1 MLPRVAASVRQLQP
15 AMGVT
20 VDKDSMSFISRV
32 IRFLFWLLVLSWS
45 VALLRR
51 LVAWML
57 RGGGAA
63 PPTQDVEAS
72 GNTEGVGIARRL
84 VRDPVCGAHVA
95 EVLAIPLREG
105 GELLHFCSVACRDE
119 YLLANGGKNR
129 DVDIKKIAAS
139 G

>member
-1 MLPRVAASVRQLQP
+1 
-15 AMGVT
+15 
-20 VDKDSMSFISRV
+20 MSFISRV

-63 PPTQDVEAS
+63 PATQDVETS
-72 GNTEGVGIARRL
+72 GNTDGVGMARRL
-84 VRDPVCGAHVA
+84 IRDPVCGAHVA

-129 DVDIKKIAAS
+129 DANIKKIAAS

>member
-1 MLPRVAASVRQLQP
+1 
-15 AMGVT
+15 
-20 VDKDSMSFISRV
+20 MSFISRV

-63 PPTQDVEAS
+63 PPTQDVETS
-72 GNTEGVGIARRL
+72 GNAEGVGMARRL

-119 YLLANGGKNR
+119 YLLASGGKNR
-129 DVDIKKIAAS
+129 DADIKKIAAS

>member
-1 MLPRVAASVRQLQP
+1 
-15 AMGVT
+15 
-20 VDKDSMSFISRV
+20 MSFISRV

-51 LVAWML
+51 LVTWMV

-63 PPTQDVEAS
+63 PPTPDVEPS
-72 GNTEGVGIARRL
+72 GNTEAAGMARRL
-84 VRDPVCGAHVA
+84 VRDPACGAHVA

-105 GELLHFCSVACRDE
+105 GEVLHFCSVACRDE

-129 DVDIKKIAAS
+129 DADIKKIAAS